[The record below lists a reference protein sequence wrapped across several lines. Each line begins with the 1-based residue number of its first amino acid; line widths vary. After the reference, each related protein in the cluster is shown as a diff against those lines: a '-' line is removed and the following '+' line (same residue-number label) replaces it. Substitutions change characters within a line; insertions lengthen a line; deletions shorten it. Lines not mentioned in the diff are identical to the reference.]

1 MTAML
6 IVIALII
13 GLIVG
18 YAVAVWQERKRIG
31 DLRVELAALQA
42 RADALSSAREQMENT
57 FKALASDVLRAT
69 SQSLLELAGQNLG
82 KFQAEAKGDLE
93 KRQQAFT
100 ELIKPIGETLKK
112 TEEQIR
118 EIEKQ
123 RQQAYGDITRHLA
136 SMNETQA
143 QLQSETR
150 NLVNALRRPE
160 VRGRWGEMTLR
171 RLAEIA
177 GMVERC
183 DFEEQV
189 HTEGEDG
196 ALRPDMVVHLAEN
209 RTLVVDAKTPLD
221 SYIAALEARTPE
233 ERETQLVHH
242 ARKLRERIRELAS
255 KRYWDQFK
263 TSPDFVILF
272 IPGDQ
277 FLSAALDK
285 EHELQEEALRQ
296 KVLIATPTSLMA
308 LLKVVAYG
316 WRQVALAANAEQ
328 IRELAETLHQRIAT
342 FAEHFERMGHALGQ
356 SVENYNRAVG
366 SLERQVLPAA
376 RRFTELGV
384 QARKELP
391 ALDPLE
397 TRPRLG
403 NDDQA

>member
-1 MTAML
+1 MMITAL
-6 IVIALII
+6 IVIALLV
-13 GLIVG
+13 GLLVG
-18 YAVAVWQERKRIG
+18 YTGAM
-31 DLRVELAALQA
+31 LRAHRRSNELHIELATLKAKA
-42 RADALSSAREQMENT
+42 EALSGAREQMENT
-57 FKALASDVLRAT
+57 FKALASDALRAT

-93 KRQQAFT
+93 KRQQAFA

-112 TEEQIR
+112 TEEQIG
-118 EIEKQ
+118 EIKKDHGNIS
-123 RQQAYGDITRHLA
+123 RYLT
-136 SMNETQA
+136 SMQEAQT

-171 RLAEIA
+171 RLAELA

-189 HTEGEDG
+189 QATGEDG
-196 ALRPDMVVHLAEN
+196 VLRPDMVVHLAED

-221 SYIAALEARTPE
+221 SYIAALEARTSE
-233 ERETQLVHH
+233 EREAHLTQH
-242 ARKLRERIRELAS
+242 ARKVRERIKELAS
-255 KRYWDQFK
+255 KRYWNQFK
-263 TSPDFVILF
+263 NSPDFVILF

-285 EHELQEEALRQ
+285 EHELQEDALRQ
-296 KVLIATPTSLMA
+296 KVLLATPTSLMA

-316 WRQVALAANAEQ
+316 WRQIALAENAEQ
-328 IRELAETLHQRIAT
+328 IRALAETLHQRLAT
-342 FAEHFERMGHALGQ
+342 FVEHLDRMGRALSQ
-356 SVENYNRAVG
+356 SVDSYNRAVG

-384 QARKELP
+384 QTKKELST
-391 ALDPLE
+391 LDPVE
-397 TRPRLG
+397 NAPRLG
-403 NDDQA
+403 HDNQA

>member
-6 IVIALII
+6 IVTALII

-356 SVENYNRAVG
+356 SVENYNRAMG

>member
-1 MTAML
+1 MITAY
-6 IVIALII
+6 IVIALIV
-13 GLIVG
+13 GVLAG
-18 YAVAVWQERKRIG
+18 YAAATLFAHRRNSE
-31 DLRVELAALQA
+31 LRVELAALKA
-42 RADALSSAREQMENT
+42 KAEALSSAREQMENT
-57 FKALASDVLRAT
+57 FKALAGDALRVT

-93 KRQQAFT
+93 KRQQAFA
-100 ELIKPIGETLKK
+100 ELIKPIGDTLRK
-112 TEEQIR
+112 TEEQIG
-118 EIEKQ
+118 EIKKDHGNIS
-123 RQQAYGDITRHLA
+123 RYLT
-136 SMNETQA
+136 SMQEAQA

-171 RLAEIA
+171 RLAELA

-189 HTEGEDG
+189 HTETDEG

-221 SYIAALEARTPE
+221 SYIEALEARTPE
-233 ERETQLVHH
+233 ERETHLIQH
-242 ARKLRERIRELAS
+242 ARKVRERIKELAS

-263 TSPDFVILF
+263 SSPDFVILF

-296 KVLIATPTSLMA
+296 KVLLATPTSLMA

-316 WRQVALAANAEQ
+316 WRQIALAENAEQ
-328 IRELAETLHQRIAT
+328 IRELAETLHQRLAT
-342 FAEHFERMGHALGQ
+342 FAEHLDRMGRALGQ
-356 SVENYNRAVG
+356 GVESYNRAVG

-384 QARKELP
+384 PAKKELP
-391 ALDPLE
+391 RLDPLE
-397 TRPRLG
+397 TTPRLDH
-403 NDDQA
+403 NDKP

>member
-1 MTAML
+1 ML
-6 IVIALII
+6 IGFVVIALIV
-13 GLIVG
+13 GLVVG
-18 YAVAVWQERKRIG
+18 YTVAALLEHKKTG
-31 DLRVELAALQA
+31 ELRVELASLQA
-42 RADALSSAREQMENT
+42 KAEVLNSTREQMENT
-57 FKALASDVLRAT
+57 FKALAGDALRAT

-93 KRQQAFT
+93 KRQQAFA
-100 ELIKPIGETLKK
+100 ELVKPIGETLRK
-112 TEEQIR
+112 TEEQIG
-118 EIEKQ
+118 EIKKDHGNIS
-123 RQQAYGDITRHLA
+123 RYLT
-136 SMNETQA
+136 SMQEAQT

-171 RLAEIA
+171 RLAELA

-189 HTEGEDG
+189 HTASEDSV
-196 ALRPDMVVHLAEN
+196 LRPDMVVHLAES

-233 ERETQLVHH
+233 ERDTHLVQH
-242 ARKLRERIRELAS
+242 ARKVRERIKELAS

-263 TSPDFVILF
+263 SSPDFVILF

-277 FLSAALDK
+277 FLAAALDK
-285 EHELQEEALRQ
+285 EHELQEDALRQ
-296 KVLIATPTSLMA
+296 KVLLATPTSLMA

-316 WRQVALAANAEQ
+316 WRQIALAENAEQ
-328 IRELAETLHQRIAT
+328 IRELAETLHQRLAT
-342 FAEHFERMGHALGQ
+342 FAEHVDSMGRALDQ
-356 SVENYNRAVG
+356 SVKNYNKAVG

-384 QARKELP
+384 QAKKELP
-391 ALDPLE
+391 TLDPVE
-397 TRPRLG
+397 TAPRLG
-403 NDDQA
+403 NDAKE

>member
-1 MTAML
+1 MITAL
-6 IVIALII
+6 AIIALIV
-13 GLIVG
+13 GLIAG
-18 YAVAVWQERKRIG
+18 YLAATLLAHKQRGE
-31 DLRVELAALQA
+31 LRVELAALKA
-42 RADALSSAREQMENT
+42 RAEALNATREQMENT
-57 FKALASDVLRAT
+57 FKALAGDALRAS

-82 KFQAEAKGDLE
+82 KFQAEARGDLE
-93 KRQQAFT
+93 KKQQAFV

-112 TEEQIR
+112 TEEQIG
-118 EIEKQ
+118 EIKKDHGNIS
-123 RQQAYGDITRHLA
+123 RYLT
-136 SMNETQA
+136 SMQEAQT

-171 RLAEIA
+171 RLAELA

-189 HTEGEDG
+189 HTETEDG

-221 SYIAALEARTPE
+221 SYLAALEARTPE
-233 ERETQLVHH
+233 ERDTHLAQH
-242 ARKLRERIRELAS
+242 ARKLRERIKELAS
-255 KRYWDQFK
+255 KRYWDQFQS
-263 TSPDFVILF
+263 SPDFVILF

-285 EHELQEEALRQ
+285 EHELQEDALRQ
-296 KVLIATPTSLMA
+296 KVLLATPTSLMA

-316 WRQVALAANAEQ
+316 WRQIALAENAEQ
-328 IRELAETLHQRIAT
+328 IRDLAATLHQRLAI
-342 FAEHFERMGHALGQ
+342 FGEHLDQMGRALGK
-356 SVENYNRAVG
+356 SVETYNKAVG

-384 QARKELP
+384 QAKKELP
-391 ALDPLE
+391 TLDPVE
-397 TRPRLG
+397 TAPRLG
-403 NDDQA
+403 NDVEE

>member
-1 MTAML
+1 MSAML
-6 IVIALII
+6 AGIALIM

-18 YAVAVWQERKRIG
+18 YTLAALRGHKRNG
-31 DLRVELAALQA
+31 DLRVQLAALQA
-42 RADALSSAREQMENT
+42 KADALNGAHEQMQNT
-57 FKALASDVLRAT
+57 FKALAGDALRAT

-93 KRQQAFT
+93 KRQQAFA
-100 ELIKPIGETLKK
+100 ELIKPIGEALKK

-118 EIEKQ
+118 ELEKQ
-123 RQQAYGDITRHLA
+123 RQQAYGDIARHLA

-177 GMVERC
+177 GMVDRC

-189 HTEGEDG
+189 QTEGEDG
-196 ALRPDMVVHLAEN
+196 VLRPDMVVHLAEN

-233 ERETQLVHH
+233 ERETHLVHH

-263 TSPDFVILF
+263 TSPDFAILF

-316 WRQVALAANAEQ
+316 WRQVALAENAEQ

-384 QARKELP
+384 QAKKELP
-391 ALDPLE
+391 ALDPLAA
-397 TRPRLG
+397 RPRLG
-403 NDDQA
+403 NNDQE

>member
-1 MTAML
+1 MITAL
-6 IVIALII
+6 AVIALIV
-13 GLIVG
+13 GLIAG
-18 YAVAVWQERKRIG
+18 YLAATLLAHKQRGE
-31 DLRVELAALQA
+31 LRVELAALKA
-42 RADALSSAREQMENT
+42 RAEALNATREQMENT
-57 FKALASDVLRAT
+57 FKALAGDALRAS

-82 KFQAEAKGDLE
+82 KFQAEARGDLE
-93 KRQQAFT
+93 KKQQAFV

-112 TEEQIR
+112 TEEQIG
-118 EIEKQ
+118 EIKKDHGNIS
-123 RQQAYGDITRHLA
+123 RYLT
-136 SMNETQA
+136 SMQEAQT

-171 RLAEIA
+171 RLAELA

-189 HTEGEDG
+189 HTATEDG

-221 SYIAALEARTPE
+221 SYLAALEARTPE
-233 ERETQLVHH
+233 ERDTHLAQH
-242 ARKLRERIRELAS
+242 ARKLRERIKELAS
-255 KRYWDQFK
+255 KRYWDQFQS
-263 TSPDFVILF
+263 SPDFVILF

-285 EHELQEEALRQ
+285 EHELQEDALRQ
-296 KVLIATPTSLMA
+296 KVLLATPTSLMA

-316 WRQVALAANAEQ
+316 WRQIALAENAEQ
-328 IRELAETLHQRIAT
+328 IRELAETLHQRLAT
-342 FAEHFERMGHALGQ
+342 FAEHLDRMGRALGQ
-356 SVENYNRAVG
+356 SVESYNRAVG

-384 QARKELP
+384 QAKKELP
-391 ALDPLE
+391 TLE
-397 TRPRLG
+397 PVETAPRLG
-403 NDDQA
+403 NDAEE